1 MKELRRA
8 WLIACLGML
17 CFPVWAQQ
25 DVFFVPD
32 PQTAVW
38 SYVTQD
44 AAGQPTSRMIYSVE
58 EMTGNAVNGSAKI
71 KMQVVAAQAPTD
83 TVKSLIFYRFKEGE
97 CILDMQAVFGEALL
111 GQVVE
116 EALAQ
121 EGKEVSPQEKQAAIA
136 QMQERIKITG
146 ELRGIPRYPQIGALP
161 DYKFRF
167 KFMVMS
173 MTMEGEERKIT
184 GKERISTPAGD
195 YDCFVVEETVTMKA
209 MMNKEVEK
217 TVSWYAYGIGM
228 VKQLSYDKKGQLQ
241 SVTLLDTINW

>member
-1 MKELRRA
+1 MA
-8 WLIACLGML
+8 DCLSGNAL
-17 CFPVWAQQ
+17 FPGVGAARC
-25 DVFFVPD
+25 VFVPD